1 MNNLNKITAVI
12 VLYNTTE
19 LIFKCLDK
27 IQGIKI
33 IIVDNG
39 KNEKR
44 IIDLIKNNYNIFKYF
59 KLKKNI
65 GFGRACNFAFKY
77 VHTEYTL
84 LIEPDVLIE
93 KSSLENLILT
103 LEKYPDSGMATP
115 RFVDENYK
123 VIDFLGDF
131 QENGKGVARNE
142 LEENLNSK
150 LSKTFAEGDICI
162 NFCLAAI
169 LLLNNKI
176 IKKTGLFN
184 KQIFL
189 YWEDFELCRRLKI
202 KKISIIKS
210 FNSTAVHLERRS
222 VRSSYFNKFIMTVHN
237 DKSAYIYF
245 NVKKNNPIFIK
256 RFFLYIFRFISYLL
270 ILNLKKSL
278 KNLARVYAIYLYL
291 KNEKN

>member
-1 MNNLNKITAVI
+1 MNNLKKITAII

-19 LIFKCLDK
+19 LIFECLDK
-27 IQGIKI
+27 IKGVKI

-39 KNEKR
+39 KNDQR
-44 IIDLIKNNYNIFKYF
+44 IINLIKSNYSIFKFF

-65 GFGRACNFAFKY
+65 GFGRACNFALKY
-77 VHTEYTL
+77 VDTEYTL

-93 KSSLENLILT
+93 KPSIENLILT
-103 LEKYPDSGMATP
+103 LDKYPNSGMVTP

-123 VIDFLGDF
+123 VIDYLGDF
-131 QENGKGVARNE
+131 QENGKGILRNE
-142 LEENLNSK
+142 LEENLNSR
-150 LSKTFAEGDICI
+150 LSRTLAEGDICI

-184 KQIFL
+184 KKIFL
-189 YWEDFELCRRLKI
+189 YWEDFDLCRKLKI
-202 KKISIIKS
+202 KKISILKA
-210 FNSTAVHLERRS
+210 FHSTAIHLERRS
-222 VRSSYFNKFIMTVHN
+222 VRMSYLNKFIMTVHN

-245 NVKKNNPIFIK
+245 NVKKSNPVFIK
-256 RFFLYIFRFISYLL
+256 RTFLYIFRFISYLL

-278 KNLARVYAIYLYL
+278 KNLARLYAIYLYL
-291 KNEKN
+291 KK

>member
-1 MNNLNKITAVI
+1 MNNLKKITAVI

-19 LIFKCLDK
+19 LIFECLDK
-27 IQGIKI
+27 IKGVKI

-39 KNEKR
+39 KNEKK
-44 IIDLIKNNYNIFKYF
+44 IIDLIKSNYNIFKFF

-65 GFGRACNFAFKY
+65 GFGRACNLALKY
-77 VHTEYTL
+77 VSTEYTL

-93 KSSLENLILT
+93 KSSIENLILT
-103 LEKYPDSGMATP
+103 LDKYPNSAMATP

-123 VIDFLGDF
+123 VIDYLGDF
-131 QENGKGVARNE
+131 QENGKGILRNE
-142 LEENLNSK
+142 LEKKINSR
-150 LSKTFAEGDICI
+150 LSTTLAEGDICI

-176 IKKTGLFN
+176 IRKTGLFN
-184 KQIFL
+184 KKIFL
-189 YWEDFELCRRLKI
+189 YWEDFDLCRKLKI
-202 KKISIIKS
+202 NKISIIKAFS
-210 FNSTAVHLERRS
+210 STAIHLERRS
-222 VRSSYFNKFIMTVHN
+222 VRMSYLNKFIMTVHN

-245 NVKKNNPIFIK
+245 NVKKSNPVFIK
-256 RFFLYIFRFISYLL
+256 RTFLYSFRFISYLM

-278 KNLARVYAIYLYL
+278 KNLARIYAIYLYL

>member
-1 MNNLNKITAVI
+1 MSNLNKITAVV

-19 LIFKCLDK
+19 LVFQCLDK
-27 IQGIKI
+27 IKGVKI

-39 KNEKR
+39 RNEKR
-44 IIDLIKNNYNIFKYF
+44 IIDLIKSNYNIFKFF
-59 KLKKNI
+59 KSKKNV
-65 GFGRACNFAFKY
+65 GFGRACNFALRY

-93 KSSLENLILT
+93 KSSIENLILT
-103 LEKYPDSGMATP
+103 LEKYPNSAMVTP

-131 QENGKGVARNE
+131 PENNKSLSRSV
-142 LEENLNSK
+142 LEKYINSR
-150 LSKTFAEGDICI
+150 LSRTLADGDICI

-176 IKKTGLFN
+176 IKQTGLFN
-184 KQIFL
+184 KKYFL
-189 YWEDFELCRRLKI
+189 YWEDFELCRKLKI

-210 FNSTAVHLERRS
+210 FYSTAVHLYRRS
-222 VRSSYFNKFIMTVHN
+222 VRMSYLNEFIMTTHRY
-237 DKSAYIYF
+237 KSSYIYF

-256 RFFLYIFRFISYLL
+256 RIFFYIFRFISYLL
-270 ILNLKKSL
+270 IFNLKNSL
-278 KNLARVYAIYLYL
+278 KNLAKIYAIYLYL
-291 KNEKN
+291 KK

>member
-1 MNNLNKITAVI
+1 MSNLKKITAVV

-19 LIFKCLDK
+19 LVFQCLDK
-27 IQGIKI
+27 IKGIKI
-33 IIVDNG
+33 IIIDNG

-65 GFGRACNFAFKY
+65 GFGRACNFALKY

-93 KSSLENLILT
+93 KSSIENLILT

-123 VIDFLGDF
+123 VIDYLGDF
-131 QENGKGVARNE
+131 QENGKGVSRSV
-142 LEENLNSK
+142 LEKYINSR
-150 LSKTFAEGDICI
+150 LSRTLAEGDVCI

-176 IKKTGLFN
+176 IKQTGLFN
-184 KQIFL
+184 KKYFL
-189 YWEDFELCRRLKI
+189 YWEDFELCRKLKI

-210 FNSTAVHLERRS
+210 FYSTAVHLYKRS
-222 VRSSYFNKFIMTVHN
+222 VRMSYLNEFIMTTHR
-237 DKSAYIYF
+237 DKSSYIYF

-256 RFFLYIFRFISYLL
+256 RIIFYIFRFISYLL
-270 ILNLKKSL
+270 IFNLKNSL
-278 KNLARVYAIYLYL
+278 KNLGKIYAIYLYL
-291 KNEKN
+291 KK